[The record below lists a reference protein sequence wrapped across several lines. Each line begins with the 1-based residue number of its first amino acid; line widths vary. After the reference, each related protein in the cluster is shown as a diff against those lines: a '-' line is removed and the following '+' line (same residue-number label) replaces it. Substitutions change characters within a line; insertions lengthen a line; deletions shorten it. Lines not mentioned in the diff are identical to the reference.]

1 MLTGKRAVLQWFD
14 ASDGNYWKIYA
25 YGQASNG
32 ANIVYQSC
40 QEENIT
46 HQKAREELDEALNIL
61 NGKFDI
67 ASTQLASRKPKGDWK
82 VSFQINQAEEK
93 GGNIGNVPQ
102 MQAVQGIGEDE
113 VNKRIKA
120 AIAEYKRDVEF
131 EQLQART
138 RELEKQ
144 LKEAEKEAS
153 DPWNK
158 IGEIAV
164 PFITTWMAG
173 QQQRAQVAGFPPVS
187 TSVPENDHFNEET
200 ETAVQETI
208 KLTEDEEN
216 RLSNV
221 IAILYTASP
230 EWLNKLEKLAA
241 LVQQNPAMIN
251 MI

>member
-93 GGNIGNVPQ
+93 GSIGNVPQ
-102 MQAVQGIGEDE
+102 TPVVQGIGEDE
-113 VNKRIKA
+113 VTKRINA
-120 AIAEYKRDVEF
+120 ALKEYKREVEF
-131 EQLQART
+131 EAMKERT

-144 LKEAEKEAS
+144 LKEAEREAN

-164 PFITTWMAG
+164 PFITSWMAG

-187 TSVPENDHFNEET
+187 TTVPENDHFNEET
-200 ETAVQETI
+200 EPVTI
-208 KLTEDEEN
+208 KLTDDEEN

-241 LVQQNPAMIN
+241 MVQQNPAMIN